1 MTTAECERGERRQ
14 KRGECERGEMGRREE
29 LFLSAV
35 LLRLQVILVHRH
47 CKLTT
52 PATFSSNL
60 TLVFCR
66 QRFTMASAYQNYDF
80 NTMAMAFCGFFI
92 VWVLAR
98 VMFRPK
104 KSKNGN
110 ILSVD
115 EQIVSLVHCF
125 CILPRSISV
134 AVLTNW
140 ADLEEFYAFLPY
152 VQTTFAISSGYFLW
166 DILAC
171 LYLKNGIQFLAHGIL
186 CFALYVMGQH
196 PFLHSFGNL
205 FLLFELSTP
214 FLNLR
219 RLLSYM
225 DKQNT
230 VIFDVNQ
237 KCFGL
242 FFFLFRIVFGVP
254 LSAYFQ
260 YSAWH
265 WIMSDT
271 PKPSVH
277 SYFVVCFN
285 MLANV
290 ILNVLNIWWLYLLI
304 LKALEQKP
312 KAK

>member
-1 MTTAECERGERRQ
+1 
-14 KRGECERGEMGRREE
+14 
-29 LFLSAV
+29 
-35 LLRLQVILVHRH
+35 
-47 CKLTT
+47 
-52 PATFSSNL
+52 
-60 TLVFCR
+60 
-66 QRFTMASAYQNYDF
+66 MASAYQNYDF

-242 FFFLFRIVFGVP
+242 FF
-254 LSAYFQ
+254 
-260 YSAWH
+260 
-265 WIMSDT
+265 
-271 PKPSVH
+271 
-277 SYFVVCFN
+277 
-285 MLANV
+285 
-290 ILNVLNIWWLYLLI
+290 
-304 LKALEQKP
+304 
-312 KAK
+312 